1 MENKTNA
8 FLMLINEIHNN
19 NIYFYIYL
27 YNSVIM
33 FKRFCYLFYI
43 FVSES
48 IKFHFLNFKNS
59 LIYKLPKLERLEFVK
74 SITYK
79 LEDLN
84 IVYVKIF
91 QSLCLEKDI
100 LYDNEKDYLLKYTD
114 NVPYKSEEVDY
125 ELLDLLESKYNIKLE
140 DGQPINSG
148 IIGIVFKGLDGNNNE
163 SKVVIKILKND
174 IEKKLN
180 AVFNEIECLT
190 SIFSYIPFLNNLNLH
205 KLFLDNKESL
215 LNQVNFIKEVTNI
228 EIFKFKNQNLPEYK
242 IPYVYKEI
250 TNIYNNVIVMEN
262 IKGLTINDIENL
274 DSNIKEEFGKLLMK
288 FGFISILYN
297 SAVHCD
303 LHAGNIFFYKNDKNS
318 GLPKYQLGLIDFGL
332 CCYPDKNNQNYY
344 YIFFNDLFY
353 KKDFSNKQEVLNVIK
368 NIIHEKEYFDYI
380 SFKKKE
386 QLLLNAKEC
395 ILKYLEKD
403 FDVIFLM
410 QLCKIFKKY
419 NLSFSNEFN
428 QICLSLNSCNSL
440 TKTLCKSVTNTQLKC
455 IEELTQINKLIT
467 I

>member
-1 MENKTNA
+1 MKNKTKA
-8 FLMLINEIHNN
+8 FLLLNEIHNN
-19 NIYFYIYL
+19 NIYLYNYL
-27 YNSVIM
+27 YNNLIM
-33 FKRFCYLFYI
+33 FKRFFYLFYI
-43 FVSES
+43 FISET

-59 LIYKLPKLERLEFVK
+59 LYKLPKNERLTLVK

-84 IVYVKIF
+84 IVYVKLF
-91 QSLCLEKDI
+91 QSLCLEKNI
-100 LYDNEKDYLLKYTD
+100 LYDNEKEYLLKYTD
-114 NVPYKSEEVDY
+114 NVPYKSEEIDY
-125 ELLDLLESKYNIKLE
+125 ELLDILESKYNIKLQ

-148 IIGIVFKGLDGNNNE
+148 IIGVVFKGLDSNNND

-205 KLFLDNKESL
+205 KLFLDNKDSL
-215 LNQVNFIKEVTNI
+215 LDQVNFIKEVTNI
-228 EIFKFKNQNLPEYK
+228 EIFKFKNQNLVEYK

-250 TNIYNNVIVMEN
+250 TNTYNNVIVMEN
-262 IKGLTINDIENL
+262 IKGLTIDTMKDV

-303 LHAGNIFFYKNDKNS
+303 LHAGNIFFYINDINS

-332 CCYPDKNNQNYY
+332 CNFPDKNNQYY
-344 YIFFNDLFY
+344 YYLFFNDFFY
-353 KKDFSNKQEVLNVIK
+353 KKDFSNKENFSNVIK
-368 NIIHEKEYFDYI
+368 NIIHEKEYFDNI

-386 QLLLNAKEC
+386 QLFLEVEKC
-395 ILKYLEKD
+395 IKKSLEEELDLTFISK
-403 FDVIFLM
+403 IS
-410 QLCKIFKKY
+410 KIFKTF
-419 NLSFSNEFN
+419 NLTFSSEFN
-428 QICLSLNSCNSL
+428 QISLSLATCQTL
-440 TKTLCKSVTNTQLKC
+440 GKTLCKSVTNTQYKC

>member
-1 MENKTNA
+1 MKNKTTA
-8 FLMLINEIHNN
+8 FLMLMNEIHNN

-59 LIYKLPKLERLEFVK
+59 LIYKLPKLERLSFVK

-100 LYDNEKDYLLKYTD
+100 LYDNEKEYLLKYTD

-140 DGQPINSG
+140 NGQPINSG
-148 IIGIVFKGLDGNNNE
+148 IIGVVFKGLDGNNN
-163 SKVVIKILKND
+163 SKVVIKILKKD

-228 EIFKFKNQNLPEYK
+228 EIFKFKNQNLLEYR
-242 IPYVYKEI
+242 IPHVYKEI

-262 IKGLTINDIENL
+262 IKGLTIDIVEDF

-297 SAVHCD
+297 SAIHCD
-303 LHAGNIFFYKNDKNS
+303 LHAGNIFFYINDINY

-332 CCYPDKNNQNYY
+332 CNFPDKNNQNYY
-344 YIFFNDLFY
+344 YLFFNDFFY
-353 KKDFSNKQEVLNVIK
+353 KKDFSNKENFSNIIK
-368 NIIHEKEYFDYI
+368 NIIHEKEYFDNI

-386 QLLLNAKEC
+386 QLFLEVEKCIKKSSEKELDLTF
-395 ILKYLEKD
+395 ISK
-403 FDVIFLM
+403 IN
-410 QLCKIFKKY
+410 KIFKTF
-419 NLSFSNEFN
+419 NLTFSSEFN
-428 QICLSLNSCNSL
+428 QISLSLATCQTL
-440 TKTLCKSVTNTQLKC
+440 GKTLCKSVTNTQYNC
-455 IEELTQINKLIT
+455 IKELTQINKLIT